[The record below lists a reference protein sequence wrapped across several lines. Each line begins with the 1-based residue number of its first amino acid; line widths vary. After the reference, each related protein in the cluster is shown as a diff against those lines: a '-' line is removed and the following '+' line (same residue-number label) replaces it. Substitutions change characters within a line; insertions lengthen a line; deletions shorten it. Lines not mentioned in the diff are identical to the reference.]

1 MTDFKLQEI
10 MISVGKRMYEKG
22 FVSAT
27 DGNISVRVNDG
38 IIITRSGV
46 CKGDLTDRD
55 LVKFSDNNKITR
67 KSKPS
72 SEYRMHVEIYK
83 VRPDIKAIVH
93 GHPPYATAFA
103 VAGKTLTEFIL
114 PEIILTLG
122 KIPLVP
128 YRTPGTQQFADSVA
142 ETLATFDAALL
153 ENHGVVTGGNDL
165 WDAYYKLE
173 RVENAAKI
181 LMIANTYGKIRH
193 LTDTEISEL
202 VQSAPNSPE
211 LEQMIHH

>member
-1 MTDFKLQEI
+1 MTDFELQEL
-10 MISVGKRMYEKG
+10 MITVGKRMYDKG
-22 FVSAT
+22 FVSAS

-46 CKGDLTDRD
+46 CKCDLTDRD
-55 LVKFSDNNKITR
+55 LIKILN
-67 KSKPS
+67 SNEIIGENKPS
-72 SEYRMHVEIYK
+72 SELRMHVEIYK

-103 VAGKTLTEFIL
+103 VAGKALTEFVL
-114 PEIILTLG
+114 PEIVLTLG
-122 KIPLVP
+122 KIPLVQ
-128 YRTPGTQQFADSVA
+128 YRTPGTQQFAESVA
-142 ETLATFDAALL
+142 ETLVTFDAALL

-173 RVENAAKI
+173 RVEHAAKI
-181 LMIANTYGKIRH
+181 LTIANTIGKIRH

-202 VQSAPNSPE
+202 VQSVPNSPE
-211 LEQMIHH
+211 LERMIHH